1 MNGRGRRPG
10 GGAESMKPTRSVALL
25 LSVALVL
32 FLIGGG
38 LAVEV
43 GAEENS
49 FHQVVIFSEVLS
61 LVLDN
66 YVDPLEAERLLQG
79 AYEGMLAGLDAH
91 GAYLTPEELA
101 EWKNARDDGELYDPG
116 MSVLRA
122 GHALQVIAVDPSSPA
137 EEAGLKVGDQIRNID
152 GRPIREMSLDQAWRL
167 IRGAKGSVVRLD
179 VLHSSEGFRR
189 EEMEMART
197 PRTSRPYDL
206 RVERGI
212 AVLRI
217 RDPRRIV
224 PETLAGELDD
234 VHSRGVGSLLVD
246 LRNVADTD
254 PRGVRLA
261 AGLFSAGQLLRLK
274 DRAGKVLESVESE
287 GDGVAWQGTVT
298 VLVNGATAGSAE
310 AFASVIQAEVGGTV
324 VGEATY
330 GLGAEAKLYEMGDG
344 SGLLISSAQWETA
357 GGGRWNGTGVEPDE
371 VIHGKGA
378 DYEARQADQLEQAL
392 EFLEKQSASAE
403 PERKAA

>member
-1 MNGRGRRPG
+1 
-10 GGAESMKPTRSVALL
+10 MKPTRSVALL
-25 LSVALVL
+25 ISVALVL

-38 LAVEV
+38 LAVDV

-66 YVDPLEAERLLQG
+66 YVDPLEVERLLHG

-101 EWKNARDDGELYDPG
+101 EWKSARDDAGLSDPG

-122 GHALQVIAVDPSSPA
+122 GHALQVVAVDPGSPA
-137 EEAGLKVGDQIRNID
+137 EDAGLKVGDQIRNID
-152 GRPIREMSLDQAWRL
+152 GRPIRELSLDQAWRR
-167 IRGAKGSVVRLD
+167 IRGAPGTSVRLD
-179 VLHSSEGFRR
+179 VLHSSDGFRR
-189 EEMEMART
+189 EEMEVERV

-217 RDPRRIV
+217 LDPRRV
-224 PETLAGELDD
+224 PPRALAEELDD

-254 PRGVRLA
+254 PRGVKAA
-261 AGLFSAGQLLRLK
+261 AGLFSAGPLLHLK
-274 DRAGKVLESVESE
+274 DRAGKLLESVESE
-287 GDGVAWQGTVT
+287 GSGTPWQGAIA

-310 AFASVIQAEVGGTV
+310 AFASLVQSELGGKVI
-324 VGEATY
+324 GERTY
-330 GLGAEAKLYEMGDG
+330 GLGAEPKLYEMGDG
-344 SGLLISSAQWETA
+344 SGLLISAAQWETA
-357 GGGRWNGTGVEPDE
+357 GGGRWNGEGVEPDE
-371 VIHGKGA
+371 VIRGKGA
-378 DYEARQADQLEQAL
+378 DYEARLADQLEQAL
-392 EFLEKQSASAE
+392 EFLERQSATEETARE
-403 PERKAA
+403 AA

>member
-1 MNGRGRRPG
+1 
-10 GGAESMKPTRSVALL
+10 MKPTRSIALL
-25 LSVALVL
+25 ISVALVL

-79 AYEGMLAGLDAH
+79 AYEGMLAGLDAR

-101 EWKNARDDGELYDPG
+101 AWKNAGDEGDLYDPG
-116 MSVLRA
+116 LSVLRA
-122 GHALQVIAVDPSSPA
+122 GHALQVVAVDPGSPA

-152 GRPIREMSLDQAWRL
+152 GRPIRGLSLDQAWRL
-167 IRGAKGSVVRLD
+167 IRGARGSAVRLD

-189 EEMEMART
+189 EEMELARA
-197 PRTSRPYDL
+197 PRTSRPFDL

-217 RDPRRIV
+217 LDPRRIV
-224 PETLAGELDD
+224 PGPLAEELDD

-254 PRGVRLA
+254 PRGVGPA
-261 AGLFSAGQLLRLK
+261 AGLFSAGPLLHLK
-274 DRAGKVLESVESE
+274 DRTGKLLESVESE
-287 GDGVAWQGTVT
+287 GAGAAWQGTIA

-310 AFASVIQAEVGGTV
+310 AFASVVQSELGGKI

-344 SGLLISSAQWETA
+344 SGLLISAAQWETA
-357 GGGRWNGTGVEPDE
+357 GGGSWNGKGVEPDE
-371 VIHGKGA
+371 VIRGRGA
-378 DYEARQADQLEQAL
+378 DYEARQDDQLEQAL
-392 EFLEKQSASAE
+392 EFLQRQLASDE

>member
-1 MNGRGRRPG
+1 M
-10 GGAESMKPTRSVALL
+10 
-25 LSVALVL
+25 SVALVL

-38 LAVEV
+38 LAVDV

-66 YVDPLEAERLLQG
+66 YVDPLEVERLLHG

-101 EWKNARDDGELYDPG
+101 EWKSARDDAELSDPG

-122 GHALQVIAVDPSSPA
+122 GHALQVVAVDPGSPA
-137 EEAGLKVGDQIRNID
+137 EDAGLKVGDQIRNID
-152 GRPIREMSLDQAWRL
+152 GRPIRELSLDQAWRR
-167 IRGAKGSVVRLD
+167 IRGAPGTSVRLD
-179 VLHSSEGFRR
+179 VLHSSDGFRR
-189 EEMEMART
+189 EELEVERA
-197 PRTSRPYDL
+197 PRTSPPYDL

-217 RDPRRIV
+217 LDPRRV
-224 PETLAGELDD
+224 PPRALAEELDD

-254 PRGVRLA
+254 PRGVKPA
-261 AGLFSAGQLLRLK
+261 AALFSSGPLLHLK
-274 DRAGKVLESVESE
+274 DRAGKLLESVECE
-287 GDGVAWQGTVT
+287 GSDTPWQGAIA

-310 AFASVIQAEVGGTV
+310 AFASLVQSELGGTV
-324 VGEATY
+324 IGEQTY
-330 GLGAEAKLYEMGDG
+330 GLGAEPKLYEMGDG
-344 SGLLISSAQWETA
+344 SGLLISAAQWETA
-357 GGGRWNGTGVEPDE
+357 GGGRWNGEGVEPDE
-371 VIHGKGA
+371 VIRGKGA
-378 DYEARQADQLEQAL
+378 DYEARLADQLEQAL
-392 EFLEKQSASAE
+392 EFLERQSATAE
-403 PERKAA
+403 TAREAA